1 MCFSSW
7 IFVDFELTLCQV
19 PPFPLEVLQC
29 LDLEPGHCS
38 YWSWAIQICDV
49 CSQWELWQLLQ
60 FVLEQTEMD
69 QGVHCCHEFPRMD
82 TVSSELNCGLLLSA
96 SKALFLV
103 GWQGLKQRQ
112 WLGVVLG
119 KVTDHLVPD
128 YWVTFSQRILWCI
141 RKRNRLSRRKNNLE
155 NREKQDWNLQI
166 LNARTIEK
174 VNKKKRKQFVVER
187 GSSSRSKKYRRGT
200 LSNKLQNLQRI
211 YFLAGK
217 DCILDFPSAKK

>member
-1 MCFSSW
+1 
-7 IFVDFELTLCQV
+7 
-19 PPFPLEVLQC
+19 
-29 LDLEPGHCS
+29 
-38 YWSWAIQICDV
+38 
-49 CSQWELWQLLQ
+49 
-60 FVLEQTEMD
+60 MD

-128 YWVTFSQRILWCI
+128 YWVTFSQRILGCI

-174 VNKKKRKQFVVER
+174 VKKKKRKQFVVER
-187 GSSSRSKKYRRGT
+187 GSSSRSKSIEGAPCLINCKTWLVKIVSWISQVQKR
-200 LSNKLQNLQRI
+200 
-211 YFLAGK
+211 FWM
-217 DCILDFPSAKK
+217 CC

>member
-128 YWVTFSQRILWCI
+128 YWVTFSQRILGCI

-155 NREKQDWNLQI
+155 NTENTRLK
-166 LNARTIEK
+166 
-174 VNKKKRKQFVVER
+174 
-187 GSSSRSKKYRRGT
+187 SSNSKCANYWE
-200 LSNKLQNLQRI
+200 SE
-211 YFLAGK
+211 
-217 DCILDFPSAKK
+217 

>member
-7 IFVDFELTLCQV
+7 FFVDFELTLCQV

-128 YWVTFSQRILWCI
+128 YWVTFSQRILGCI

-155 NREKQDWNLQI
+155 NREKQDWNLSI